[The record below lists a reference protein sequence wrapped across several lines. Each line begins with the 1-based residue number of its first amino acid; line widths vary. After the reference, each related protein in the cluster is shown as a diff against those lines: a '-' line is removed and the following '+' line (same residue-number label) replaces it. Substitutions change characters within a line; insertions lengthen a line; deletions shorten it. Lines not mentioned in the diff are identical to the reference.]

1 MLAITR
7 ILLPAAL
14 IPAATAMETA
24 APNGRELALKAG
36 ANVVM
41 PNVSPPAA
49 KKLYAI
55 YDNKVSGEG
64 SSEKTLS
71 RLKEKIISAG
81 FLPDM
86 GRGDAVEAMVR

>member
-14 IPAATAMETA
+14 IPATTAMETV

-41 PNVSPPAA
+41 PNLSPSET

-55 YDNKVSGEG
+55 YDNKVSGED

-86 GRGDAVEAMVR
+86 SRGDAVVSRE